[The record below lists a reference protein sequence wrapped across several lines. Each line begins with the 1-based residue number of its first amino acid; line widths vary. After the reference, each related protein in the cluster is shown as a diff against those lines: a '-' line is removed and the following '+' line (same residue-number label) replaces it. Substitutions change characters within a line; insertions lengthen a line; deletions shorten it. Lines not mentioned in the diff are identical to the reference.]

1 MLFTKRKFS
10 IFTLLALAVL
20 LSAVGCESKND
31 KKVEEKTVVVK
42 DTIKSTIDT
51 TAVARPRQPGQ

>member
-1 MLFTKRKFS
+1 MQKRNFS
-10 IFTLLALAVL
+10 IGVMLALTVL
-20 LSAVGCESKND
+20 LSVAACESKND

-51 TAVARPRQPGQ
+51 TAVARPRKPGD

>member
-1 MLFTKRKFS
+1 MLNTKRKFS
-10 IFTLLALAVL
+10 LGVVLAFAIVL
-20 LSAVGCESKND
+20 SVAACESKND

-51 TAVARPRQPGQ
+51 TAVARPRQPGE

>member
-1 MLFTKRKFS
+1 MQNTKRNFS
-10 IFTLLALAVL
+10 LGVVLAFAIVL
-20 LSAVGCESKND
+20 LVTACESKND

-51 TAVARPRQPGQ
+51 TAVARPRQPGN

>member
-1 MLFTKRKFS
+1 MQNTKRNFS
-10 IFTLLALAVL
+10 PVVVLAFAIVL
-20 LSAVGCESKND
+20 SVTACESKDD

-51 TAVARPRQPGQ
+51 TAVARPRQPGN